1 MQKIG
6 NKTVYITLEEN
17 LDPCHTHWWY
27 GVYNA
32 HSQKHEKIGLNIC
45 PGV

>member
-6 NKTVYITLEEN
+6 NKTVYITIED

-27 GVYNA
+27 GMYNA
-32 HSQKHEKIGLNIC
+32 YSQKYEKIGLNIC
-45 PGV
+45 LGV